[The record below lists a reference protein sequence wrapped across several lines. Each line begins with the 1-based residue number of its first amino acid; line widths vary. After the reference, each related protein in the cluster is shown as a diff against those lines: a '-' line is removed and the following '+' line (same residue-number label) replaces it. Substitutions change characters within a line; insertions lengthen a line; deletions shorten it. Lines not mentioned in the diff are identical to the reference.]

1 MCGGGCLAADM
12 SRIGIAVL
20 GASAGRK
27 GGVDVYASG
36 LARAL
41 GTFGKK
47 HQYTALTASD
57 EFDCTCGI
65 EDLSRES
72 IVSKTD
78 TMLWHLGLR
87 NGTSSVIEFKLTRAI
102 ERACRKHG
110 LDVVHFPATRIPAPR
125 MKARTILTFF
135 DMQYAFLPQFFS
147 KDEAAAIDKSYRE
160 SVGKAERIIAP
171 TRFTMDSLREKYGVP
186 ANKMALISAG
196 IGDSLGPAKKEEIEQ
211 VRGKYG
217 LTGPYIIYPANPWP
231 HKNHEKL
238 LKAMKLL
245 LDSNVPVP
253 RLVLTGRLPGK
264 EDILQDLVRELGVA
278 EHVSDLGYV
287 SKRDV
292 EVLISGAV
300 LLVFPSLFEG
310 FGYPVLEAMACGC
323 PVASANS
330 TCLPELVGDA
340 GLLFDPGTPE
350 SIANAIDRLVVRRDG
365 IESCVRKGLGRAD
378 MYRWSKLVPALEDV
392 YSHVVVNE

>member
-1 MCGGGCLAADM
+1 MG
-12 SRIGIAVL
+12 RIGIAVL

-41 GTFGKK
+41 GVHGKK

-78 TMLWHLGLR
+78 TVLWHLGLKG
-87 NGTSSVIEFKLTRAI
+87 GTSSVIEFKLTRAI

-110 LDVVHFPATRIPAPR
+110 LDAVHFPATRIPLPR
-125 MKARTILTFF
+125 VKARAILTFF
-135 DMQYAFLPQFFS
+135 DMQYAFLPQFF
-147 KDEAAAIDKSYRE
+147 KAEEAAAIDKSYRE
-160 SVGKAERIIAP
+160 SVRKAECVIAP
-171 TRFTMDSLREKYGVP
+171 TRFTMDLLREKYGVL
-186 ANKMALISAG
+186 ADKMALIPAG
-196 IGDSLGPAKKEEIEQ
+196 IDDSLGLAKKEEIEQ

-217 LTGPYIIYPANPWP
+217 LTEPYIIYPANPWP

-238 LKAMKLL
+238 LQAMKLL
-245 LDSNVPVP
+245 LASKVNVP

-264 EDILQDLVRELGVA
+264 EDILRNLIRELGLTK
-278 EHVSDLGYV
+278 HVSDLGYV

-300 LLVFPSLFEG
+300 LLIFPSLFEG

-350 SIANAIDRLVVRRDG
+350 SIVSAIEKLA
-365 IESCVRKGLGRAD
+365 VRKAGAENLIQKGLVRAD
-378 MYRWSKLVPALEDV
+378 LYRWSKLVPVLEEV
-392 YSHVVVNE
+392 YSRFEGKK